1 MTANIVL
8 FLRVRSQHSDNVRAG
23 FLFSRYGFTAIIW
36 IAKFL
41 SGLQSGSHTKT
52 NGARNPTPDSG
63 SYIGPNLGVKAN
75 GPENIINGRIFG
87 HF

>member
-8 FLRVRSQHSDNVRAG
+8 FLRVRSQHSDDVRAG

-41 SGLQSGSHTKT
+41 LGLQSGSHAKT
-52 NGARNPTPDSG
+52 NGARIPTPDG
-63 SYIGPNLGVKAN
+63 TTYIGPNL
-75 GPENIINGRIFG
+75 
-87 HF
+87 